1 MAAHSSVLAWGIPAM
16 GEPRGLPSMES
27 HRVRHNWNNLAAAAA
42 YHSSINCCHFRISHL
57 FWLMSRTSL
66 ITQITNVLFKK
77 YDLALDKIIVYGI
90 NAFSSIV
97 YMLLMMLFSC
107 LVLSDSL
114 WPHGWQHTGFPVLHY
129 VLEFPQTH
137 VHWVGDAIQPSRPLS
152 LPSSPALSL
161 SQGIENTMRRG
172 EATFNHAQY

>member
-1 MAAHSSVLAWGIPAM
+1 MAPHSSILAWRIPGM
-16 GEPRGLPSMES
+16 GEPGGLPSMGS
-27 HRVRHNWNNLAAAAA
+27 HRVRHVWSDLAAVAAAAAAA
-42 YHSSINCCHFRISHL
+42 YYLSVNCCHFRISHL

-97 YMLLMMLFSC
+97 YMLIMLLFSC

-129 VLEFPQTH
+129 VLEFAQTH

-152 LPSSPALSL
+152 LPSSPAP
-161 SQGIENTMRRG
+161 IFPRG
-172 EATFNHAQY
+172 